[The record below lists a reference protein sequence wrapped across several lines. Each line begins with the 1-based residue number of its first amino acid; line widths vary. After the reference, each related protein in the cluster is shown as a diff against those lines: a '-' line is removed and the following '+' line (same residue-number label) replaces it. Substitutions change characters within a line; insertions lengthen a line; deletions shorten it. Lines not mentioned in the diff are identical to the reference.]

1 MNKHELEAR
10 EIKLLT
16 EIVIRQ
22 RWIVDLM
29 KENTRDEK
37 ELKAIEFKLLQKGKS
52 KWIIYN

>member
-1 MNKHELEAR
+1 MSKHELEAR

-37 ELKAIEFKLLQKGKS
+37 ELKAIEFKLLQKG
-52 KWIIYN
+52 ITNE